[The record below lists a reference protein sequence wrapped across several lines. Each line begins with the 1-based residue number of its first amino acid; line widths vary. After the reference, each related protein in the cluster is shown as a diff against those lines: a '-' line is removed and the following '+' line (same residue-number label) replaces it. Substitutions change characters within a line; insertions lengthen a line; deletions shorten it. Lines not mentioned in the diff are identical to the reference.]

1 MRIADPDQLS
11 SVLARLDI
19 AVVALDVDGT
29 LLTSAHRIT
38 PRLVTAVTAA
48 RAAGVSIVLASSRGP
63 SVLRPIL
70 DGLGLAT
77 DVDFVASGGG
87 YLGRRDT
94 DGQFRAVARRTMSI
108 QAARAFAAQVLT
120 CGLAVN
126 WFAGE
131 RWWATSRDAGVAYEI
146 AAVGVE
152 PELITAD
159 ALLRDGPAPEKILVI
174 APPESPELLT
184 PVRAALPPFAGQ
196 LSAVTSNPTY
206 LEITAAGVD
215 KAWALRQLLQNRGL
229 TAAHLLAMGDG
240 ANDVPML
247 SLAGLAVAPANAG
260 DPART
265 AADLIVADHD
275 AYGAAQVLEALAASR
290 AGR

>member
-152 PELITAD
+152 PPGGVVVEEKQRHGPAHGDVVDAVVDEVLPDRLVPPGEERDLELRAD
-159 ALLRDGPAPEKILVI
+159 AVHRRHEHGRLVGR
-174 APPESPELLT
+174 EVGLEE
-184 PVRAALPPFAGQ
+184 RAERADAVEHAGGER
-196 LSAVTSNPTY
+196 LFDER
-206 LEITAAGVD
+206 LD
-215 KAWALRQLLQNRGL
+215 
-229 TAAHLLAMGDG
+229 
-240 ANDVPML
+240 
-247 SLAGLAVAPANAG
+247 
-260 DPART
+260 
-265 AADLIVADHD
+265 AADGLFARVDVHACVAVGGHKK
-275 AYGAAQVLEALAASR
+275 G
-290 AGR
+290 G